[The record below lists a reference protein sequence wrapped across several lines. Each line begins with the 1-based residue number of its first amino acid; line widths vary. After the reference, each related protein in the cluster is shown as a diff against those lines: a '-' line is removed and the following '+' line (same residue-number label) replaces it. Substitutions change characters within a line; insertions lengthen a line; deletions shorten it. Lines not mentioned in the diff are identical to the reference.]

1 MTIPHPH
8 ALVDLLFIYHPLL
21 IGMEDTAT
29 AAESVWLAYGGAE
42 RSLRSEDALY

>member
-1 MTIPHPH
+1 MTVLKPH
-8 ALVDLLFIYHPLL
+8 AHVSLPFLYLMLLL
-21 IGMEDTAT
+21 GMEDTAT